1 MDFNNYKPA
10 QYGTPVFERYL
21 YTTRYQP
28 QPPKPSQ
35 TQSNGFSLEAILGM
49 DESKLLDKVVN
60 TAFCITY
67 RLKLYNDTVSVLQG
81 QWNEL
86 SKEIG
91 QLYSFK
97 IGYNM
102 NIERRRMAL
111 EKERKGTENLLL
123 EQKIKTWEDLSEPT
137 SMFVDL
143 WHKRLEGQSDKKILG
158 EQK

>member
-10 QYGTPVFERYL
+10 LYGTPVFERYL
-21 YTTRYQP
+21 YSSRYQP
-28 QPPKPSQ
+28 TPQKAVQSQ
-35 TQSNGFSLEAILGM
+35 DGGFSLEAILGM
-49 DESKLLDKVVN
+49 DEAKLLDKVVN

-67 RLKLYNDTVSVLQG
+67 RLKIYNNTVSVLEN

-97 IGYNM
+97 LGYNM

-111 EKERKGTENLLL
+111 EKEKKGTENLLL
-123 EQKIKTWEDLSEPT
+123 EQKIKAWEDLSEPT

-143 WHKRLEGQSDKKILG
+143 WHKRLEGQQDKKILG